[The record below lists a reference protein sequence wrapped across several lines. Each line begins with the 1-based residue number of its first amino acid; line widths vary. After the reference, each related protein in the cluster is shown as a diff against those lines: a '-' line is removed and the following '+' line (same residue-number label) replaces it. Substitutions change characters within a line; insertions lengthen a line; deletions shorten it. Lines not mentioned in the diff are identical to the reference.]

1 MGTTEI
7 NYPQNDG
14 WLKKTKTKYR
24 SNPAWYW
31 LLATIF
37 LFFLLPEYISPFL
50 LFVAFIIF
58 KRQWTKEGR
67 KAKVGTT
74 GKLEMGLMVYMLI
87 STLWSQT
94 KLDTLGCAGL
104 WWAVILIQIM
114 IYNLARTKERIK
126 KVISTIVASASAN
139 GLIGAI
145 QFISY
150 CLYKNDLIPKSL
162 VLTTPLYRNLDQA
175 IYAWMPFEISTNM
188 WEKRASGCFSNPNLL
203 ATFMIVAYPLALYLL
218 LNASSKKS
226 KWIYF
231 TSIVMISCGMASTL
245 TRAGCIL
252 ILIAWVFLFVMQ
264 AKRHYKKMF
273 LSLIPTASSLI
284 PALLIRYGHVKVY
297 GSGKHS
303 SAEAALSSEV
313 HFDIWKSMVHYI
325 THDVKTFFI
334 GMGFGCEQ
342 TGMVLDANYG
352 LHKPHSHNF
361 IIEIW
366 AELGLIGIIM
376 LAIIMTFTMGKL
388 LEINSNSKK
397 KITLIFA
404 VSTSFVAYFVFG
416 LSDYIFNSP
425 KQIILMMML
434 IGITQA
440 ISYCYD
446 KTLINNPHDL
456 EHVIEQDW
464 KNIIH
469 Q

>member
-1 MGTTEI
+1 MDITEKG
-7 NYPQNDG
+7 QKEG
-14 WLKKTKTKYR
+14 SSWLNNIKTKYK

-37 LFFLLPEYISPFL
+37 LFFVLPEYISPFI

-58 KRQWTKEGR
+58 KRQWTREGR
-67 KAKVGTT
+67 LAKVGTT
-74 GKLEMGLMVYMLI
+74 GKMEMGLMVYMLI
-87 STLWSQT
+87 STLWSST

-104 WWAVILIQIM
+104 WWAVILMQIM

-126 KVISTIVASASAN
+126 KVISVFVASASVN
-139 GLIGAI
+139 GIIGAI
-145 QFISY
+145 QFITY
-150 CLYKNDLIPKSL
+150 CLYKNAYLPKGL
-162 VLTTPLYRNLDQA
+162 VLTTPLYRHLDQA
-175 IYAWMPFEISTNM
+175 IYKWMPFEISTNM

-203 ATFMIVAYPLALYLL
+203 ATFMIAAYPLALYLL

-226 KWIYF
+226 KWLYF
-231 TSIVMISCGMASTL
+231 LAVVSISCGMASTL
-245 TRAGCIL
+245 TRAGCLIIL
-252 ILIAWVFLFVMQ
+252 AAWVFLFVMQ
-264 AKRHYKKMF
+264 ARRHYRKMF
-273 LSLIPTASSLI
+273 LALIPTVSSLV

-297 GSGKHS
+297 GPGKPNA
-303 SAEAALSSEV
+303 AEAALSSEV
-313 HFDIWKSMVHYI
+313 HFDIWKNMIDYL
-325 THDVKTFFI
+325 THHIRPFLI
-334 GMGFGCEQ
+334 GMGFGGES
-342 TGMVLDANYG
+342 TGNILRTVYNLD
-352 LHKPHSHNF
+352 KPHSHNF

-366 AELGLIGIIM
+366 AELGIIGIIM
-376 LAIIMTFTMGKL
+376 LAVIMANTMGKL

-397 KITLIFA
+397 KITLVFA

-425 KQIILMMML
+425 KQIAIMMIL
-434 IGITQA
+434 IGLTQS

-456 EHVIEQDW
+456 EHVIERDW